1 MKTYRLITLVAA
13 VLITVLAARVLVS
26 EKVGASP
33 DPTQPAIAVVPS

>member
-13 VLITVLAARVLVS
+13 VLITVLIARVLTD

-33 DPTQPAIAVVPS
+33 YQTRTSIAVAP